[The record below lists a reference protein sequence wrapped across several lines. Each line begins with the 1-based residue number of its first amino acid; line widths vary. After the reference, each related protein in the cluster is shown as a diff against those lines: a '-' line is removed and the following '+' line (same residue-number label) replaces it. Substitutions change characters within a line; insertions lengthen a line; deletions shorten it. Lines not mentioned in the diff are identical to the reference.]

1 MSCTPPTALI
11 THLAQATPFSVPE
24 LTTEG
29 PYSNIL
35 AACNAHMIVAFPS
48 QPAARAGHGA
58 AFERRNCI
66 RHPAGFQHGPWRLSR
81 EHNRQR
87 RQRRQRQQRRCYSKQ
102 RQGAQGARDRQAMSP
117 DRLTLSQRLR
127 SRCICSPATRKERVY
142 YLLRVL
148 LAPGAILFRALVMS
162 PPVPLW
168 SHPLTAWTPFDCI
181 DVVSCPHTSHVCGVG
196 TVV

>member
-1 MSCTPPTALI
+1 MAGRMRTRAAFRTIPAQCNTCAHFCKLGTQSVSLLFSTQPAPCTSCTPPTALI
-11 THLAQATPFSVPE
+11 TRLAQATPFSVPE

-35 AACNAHMIVAFPS
+35 AACNAHMVVAFPS

-87 RQRRQRQQRRCYSKQ
+87 RQRRQRQQRRQQ
-102 RQGAQGARDRQAMSP
+102 RESNGSSTVHG
-117 DRLTLSQRLR
+117 L
-127 SRCICSPATRKERVY
+127 
-142 YLLRVL
+142 
-148 LAPGAILFRALVMS
+148 
-162 PPVPLW
+162 
-168 SHPLTAWTPFDCI
+168 
-181 DVVSCPHTSHVCGVG
+181 SCPDAGPVRLFGSFDQPERRA
-196 TVV
+196 

>member
-1 MSCTPPTALI
+1 MHTTHSAGRMRTRVEFRTFPKHCNTCAHFCKPGTQSVSLLFSAQPALCMSCTPPTALI

-35 AACNAHMIVAFPS
+35 AACNAHMVVAFPS

-87 RQRRQRQQRRCYSKQ
+87 RQRRQRQQRRQ
-102 RQGAQGARDRQAMSP
+102 RRESNGSSTVHG
-117 DRLTLSQRLR
+117 L
-127 SRCICSPATRKERVY
+127 
-142 YLLRVL
+142 
-148 LAPGAILFRALVMS
+148 
-162 PPVPLW
+162 
-168 SHPLTAWTPFDCI
+168 
-181 DVVSCPHTSHVCGVG
+181 SCPDAGPVRLFGSFDQPERRA
-196 TVV
+196 